1 MKILATHEG
10 FVSGA
15 HEGIQ
20 ESIEGWVQ
28 EHLEPLLSHFKGEP
42 RLLATIKHH
51 AKGAA
56 KYSVTLRMHLPRK
69 RILVAHGENPDI
81 HAALAQAEERLLR
94 EVKKH
99 KDRLR
104 EQAVYRRRVRRA
116 RLRELKAA
124 QVALPTDV
132 AKQARGGIEPLLPR
146 LERVVR
152 RELAYL
158 HNSGELPVEYPTVQ
172 DVVDEAV
179 AATTADWQAGES
191 GDELLRRL
199 LREAFAALDRDIAAS
214 RCYGEMLSLDAAPRQ
229 DAETQAEAMVEEEFY
244 EFYQPDDI
252 LRVSDVLPDET
263 AIPPEAELEDAQRVY
278 TLETLSDLPIV
289 WRRVLML
296 SEFERLTASDIA
308 VILEAELAQI
318 EKWLEQARAFLN
330 DHLSQAGF
338 LRE

>member
-1 MKILATHEG
+1 MKILVTHEG
-10 FVSGA
+10 FALEA
-15 HEGIQ
+15 HKGIQ
-20 ESIEGWVQ
+20 ESIEGWAQ
-28 EHLEPLLSHFKGEP
+28 KYLEPLLSPFKGEP
-42 RLLATIKHH
+42 RLLATITHH
-51 AKGAA
+51 TKGAA
-56 KYSVTLRMHLPRK
+56 KYAVTLRLYLPRK

-81 HAALAQAEERLLR
+81 HAVLTEAEERLLR

-104 EQAVYRRRVRRA
+104 KQAVYRRRMRRD

-124 QVALPTDV
+124 LPSDM
-132 AKQARGGIEPLLPR
+132 AKQARGGIEPLLPQ

-152 RELAYL
+152 RELVYL
-158 HNSGELPVEYPTVQ
+158 HNSGELPVDYPTVQ

-179 AATTADWQAGES
+179 AATTAGWHAGES
-191 GDELLRRL
+191 GDDLLRRL

-214 RCYGEMLSLDAAPRQ
+214 RRYGEMLSLDAVPRR
-229 DAETQAEAMVEEEFY
+229 DAEAQSEAMVEEEFY

-263 AIPPEAELEDAQRVY
+263 AIPPEAELEEAQRLY
-278 TLETLSDLPIV
+278 MLETLSDLPLV

-296 SEFERLTASDIA
+296 SEFERLAASDIA
-308 VILEAELAQI
+308 VILEAELAQV
-318 EKWLEQARAFLN
+318 EKWLEQARAFLS

-338 LRE
+338 TRE

>member
-10 FVSGA
+10 FAPGA
-15 HEGIQ
+15 HEGIR

-28 EHLEPLLSHFKGEP
+28 EHLEPLLAPFKGEA
-42 RLLATIKHH
+42 RLLATIKRH

-69 RILVAHGENPDI
+69 RILVARGENPDI

-99 KDRLR
+99 KARLR
-104 EQAVYRRRVRRA
+104 EQAVYRRRLRQA

-124 QVALPTDV
+124 QAALPADV
-132 AKQARGGIEPLLPR
+132 AKQARGGIEPLLPQ

-158 HNSGELPVEYPTVQ
+158 QNSGELPTDYPTVQ

-179 AATTADWQAGES
+179 AATTADWQAGKS
-191 GDELLRRL
+191 DDVLLRRL

-214 RCYGEMLSLDAAPRQ
+214 RRYGEMLSLDAVLRQ
-229 DAETQAEAMVEEEFY
+229 DAEAQAEAMVEEEFY
-244 EFYQPDDI
+244 EFYQPDD
-252 LRVSDVLPDET
+252 LLHVSDVLPDET
-263 AIPPEAELEDAQRVY
+263 AIPPEAELEEAQRLY
-278 TLETLSDLPIV
+278 TLETLSDLPLV
-289 WRRVLML
+289 WRRVFML
-296 SEFERLTASDIA
+296 SEFERLTMSDIA
-308 VILEAELAQI
+308 AILEAELAQI
-318 EKWLEQARAFLN
+318 EKWLEQAHAFL
-330 DHLSQAGF
+330 DEHLIQAGF
-338 LRE
+338 PRE